1 VRELYQAGLEGRTA
15 YNDAFVY
22 THGYG
27 LVAAYG
33 NQRSPGGSPVFLE
46 SNIPSTGKLGS
57 FEPRVYFGEQ
67 SPTYSIVGAPK
78 GQPRVEL
85 DYAASGASG
94 QTSTTFTGDGGPSV
108 GNLFNRLIYAIK
120 FQSDQILLSNAV
132 NSKSQ
137 ILYDRD
143 PAERVQKVAPYLTLD
158 HDPYPSV
165 VDGRIVWIVDG
176 YTTSSSYPYSSTQ
189 SLQATLNETEGEPAY
204 ATDRIN
210 YIRNSVKATVDAY
223 SGKVTLYAW
232 DPSDPVLKAWS
243 GVFPS
248 TLKPWTAMSSQLM
261 SHVRYPE
268 DLFRM
273 QRAILARY
281 HVTNPGSWY
290 QQQNSWRT
298 PAEPTTANAAG
309 ALQPPY
315 YLTMQMPDQSAPTY
329 SLYSTYI
336 PQSSSQSKNLAG
348 YLAVD
353 SNAGATKGTRAADY
367 GQLRLLE
374 LPPDRNTVQGP
385 GQEQNA
391 FKSFGASQLNLLN
404 RGDTSAVPGNL
415 LTLPVGGGL
424 LYVQP
429 VYVRSTAE
437 TSYPI
442 LQKVFAGF
450 GNKIAFEDTLDDALN
465 TLFGGNSGANAGDN
479 NVSTGT
485 NTGGTG
491 GGSTGAGSNG
501 SGTGGTTTTNTALK
515 KALADADKAL
525 KDRQAAYA
533 KNDLVGAAQAD
544 ARLQKA
550 LEQAI
555 AAGG

>member
-1 VRELYQAGLEGRTA
+1 
-15 YNDAFVY
+15 
-22 THGYG
+22 
-27 LVAAYG
+27 
-33 NQRSPGGSPVFLE
+33 
-46 SNIPSTGKLGS
+46 
-57 FEPRVYFGEQ
+57 
-67 SPTYSIVGAPK
+67 
-78 GQPRVEL
+78 
-85 DYAASGASG
+85 
-94 QTSTTFTGDGGPSV
+94 
-108 GNLFNRLIYAIK
+108 
-120 FQSDQILLSNAV
+120 
-132 NSKSQ
+132 
-137 ILYDRD
+137 
-143 PAERVQKVAPYLTLD
+143 
-158 HDPYPSV
+158 
-165 VDGRIVWIVDG
+165 
-176 YTTSSSYPYSSTQ
+176 
-189 SLQATLNETEGEPAY
+189 
-204 ATDRIN
+204 
-210 YIRNSVKATVDAY
+210 
-223 SGKVTLYAW
+223 
-232 DPSDPVLKAWS
+232 
-243 GVFPS
+243 
-248 TLKPWTAMSSQLM
+248 MSSQLM